1 LKMKRNY
8 NIKSLDE
15 LRQYKQVLNLESS
28 TQEIWMKETA
38 GTLIKSFSL
47 PALLGK
53 AVKPSSGKNLA
64 SKSITSNVLGVALP
78 VVLNKTLF
86 RKSGWFTKIVVGL
99 VSRQIGKRI
108 K

>member
-1 LKMKRNY
+1 MKKNY

-15 LRQYKQVLNLESS
+15 LRQYKQILNQESA

-38 GTLIKSFSL
+38 TTLIKSFSL
-47 PALLGK
+47 PDMLAK
-53 AVKPSSGKNLA
+53 AVKPSGHPSA
-64 SKSITSNVLGVALP
+64 SKSMTSNVLGLALP

-86 RKSGWFTKIVVGL
+86 KKSGWLTKMIVGL

>member
-15 LRQYKQVLNLESS
+15 LRQYKEVLNLESA

-38 GTLIKSFSL
+38 TTLIKSFSL
-47 PALLGK
+47 PDILAK
-53 AVKPSSGKNLA
+53 AVKPSGNQSA
-64 SKSITSNVLGVALP
+64 SKSMTSNVLGLALP

-86 RKSGWFTKIVVGL
+86 KKSGWLTKMVVGL